1 MSNQDKTMLSA
12 SALRDGFARGLWTAR
27 EVVDEV
33 LDRASRFPQVNAF
46 ATLAPDRARAEADVL
61 DRQRRDGGTAPALA
75 AVPFSVKDLI
85 ATRGVVTAHASVTMR
100 DNVPAQDASPVAQ
113 LCAAGGTMFAK
124 TTTPEFG
131 HKVLTDSPLHGI
143 TRNPWNL
150 ERTCG
155 GSSGGAAV
163 AVALGIGPIAVTTDG
178 AGSGR
183 IPASCCGIYGLKGT
197 LGRVPNE
204 LASDVFGLMV
214 YIGIMAR
221 HPADLALGLAAM
233 SAPDIGDPWTIGV
246 GRAFDAASVP
256 TSGLVGRRFTVVRR
270 TASGYLH
277 PDVEARLDAAIAFLD
292 RAGAI
297 VREVDGMEI
306 DWKYDAARNVLR
318 ANQLARYDR
327 LVRERAGDL
336 DPSFVHIIEEGRQLR
351 IETFGRYLL
360 DRTALYRTVD
370 GLMADGS
377 LLLTPTLAAPPP
389 PVDQYAHAPLVVGG
403 EEKGELRAAWYNYTI
418 PFNLTG
424 HPAISIPFGHGR
436 DGLPVGLQVVGP
448 WFSEADLITV
458 AQAFDMESGA
468 SGIVPPMATAS

>member
-1 MSNQDKTMLSA
+1 MSSQDKAMLSA
-12 SALRDGFARGLWTAR
+12 AALRDGFARGAWTAR

-33 LDRASRFPQVNAF
+33 LDRAARFPQVNAF
-46 ATLAPDRARAEADVL
+46 ATLAPDRARSEADAL
-61 DRQRRDGGTAPALA
+61 DRAFRDNGTVPALA
-75 AVPFSVKDLI
+75 GVPFSVKDLI
-85 ATRGVVTAHASVTMR
+85 ATRDVVTAHASVTMR
-100 DNVPAQDASPVAQ
+100 GNVPAADASPIAQ
-113 LCAAGGTMFAK
+113 LCRAGGMMFAK

-143 TRNPWNL
+143 TRNPWDPD
-150 ERTCG
+150 RTCG

-204 LASDVFGLMV
+204 LASDVFGLLV

-221 HPADLALGLAAM
+221 HPADLALGLSAM
-233 SAPDIGDPWTIGV
+233 SAPDAGDPWTIGI
-246 GRAFDAASVP
+246 GRPFEAAGVP
-256 TSGLVGRRFTVVRR
+256 TSGLAGRRFTVVRR

-277 PDVEARLDAAIAFLD
+277 PDVEARFDAAIAFRD
-292 RAGAI
+292 RAAANF
-297 VREVDGMEI
+297 REVEGMAI
-306 DWKYDAARNVLR
+306 AWKTEPARNVVR

-360 DRTALYRTVD
+360 DRTALYKTVD
-370 GLMADGS
+370 GLLADGS

-389 PVDQYAHAPLVVGG
+389 PATQYAHAPLVVDG
-403 EEKGELRAAWYNYTI
+403 EE
-418 PFNLTG
+418 
-424 HPAISIPFGHGR
+424 
-436 DGLPVGLQVVGP
+436 
-448 WFSEADLITV
+448 
-458 AQAFDMESGA
+458 
-468 SGIVPPMATAS
+468 